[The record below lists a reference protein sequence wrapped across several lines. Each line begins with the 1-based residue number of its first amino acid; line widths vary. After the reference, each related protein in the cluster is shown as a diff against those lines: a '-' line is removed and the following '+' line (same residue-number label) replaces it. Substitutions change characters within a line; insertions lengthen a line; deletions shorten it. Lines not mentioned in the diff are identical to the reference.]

1 MDFTISLEQQA
12 SLLSMEAFNVKAS
25 MQAVTRVFPS
35 FARNV
40 QDKLKTFLATEPPM
54 IPAVKPL
61 SIAKLKSINFAAHR
75 KTQVYGPL
83 GLKVT
88 YGEDLH
94 ALDAS
99 IDVVTQLQ
107 EKQVGALT
115 QFANGLLAEP
125 GRFNSA
131 RSDKPVLPFGEDTI
145 VECRKKIDKC
155 VDRASTQSI
164 HEYGKLFRNN
174 TEVHIATEQVN
185 GMIDRYLRVNREE
198 LIQSVAD
205 CVDVLERMA
214 DRLEHDDSFKPNG
227 ATLSAL
233 TQGILTTAKLVE
245 FFSVTGFLLAEV
257 AGCVQETNKGV
268 ERLA

>member
-1 MDFTISLEQQA
+1 MDFQISLEQQA

-25 MQAVTRVFPS
+25 MQAVTRVFPA
-35 FARNV
+35 FARNI
-40 QDKLKTFLATEPPM
+40 QERMKTFLTTDVPM

-61 SIAKLKSINFAAHR
+61 SMAKIKGINFAAHR

-88 YGEDLH
+88 YSEYLH
-94 ALDAS
+94 ALDQS
-99 IDVVTQLQ
+99 VDVVTGIQ

-131 RSDKPVLPFGEDTI
+131 RSDKPVLPYSEDTI
-145 VECRKKIDKC
+145 AECRKKLEKC

-164 HEYGKLFRNN
+164 HEYGKLYRNN
-174 TEVHIATEQVN
+174 TEVHIVTEQVN
-185 GMIDRYLRVNREE
+185 DMIDRYLRVNREE
-198 LIQSVAD
+198 LIQSVTD

-227 ATLSAL
+227 ATLAAL

-245 FFSVTGFLLAEV
+245 FFSVTGHLLAEA
-257 AGCVQETNKGV
+257 AGCVQETNKGL
-268 ERLA
+268 ERLV